1 MNDEGRILL
10 GAVFD
15 EFVKHGAQMFVG
27 MRLAPTEEEHAVAYY
42 GFMVPKPE
50 AIIVDLGCGIG
61 GCGYYLQQI
70 DPSLRI
76 INVVNE
82 PALIAYMQQA
92 GRECVEASYEK
103 TGLPDAIADNVMFNE
118 SIGYGDL
125 DAVLAE
131 ASRLLKP
138 GGTLTIKDFSPLD
151 QTKEEVEF
159 DEWDYRSKRPDLV
172 LAAAYK
178 QGLHV
183 EIVCHSHAYMDH
195 WDTLMGDNPDVK
207 RVLGDDPKLLPIC
220 QTLYKFV
227 KGNLRGRA

>member
-1 MNDEGRILL
+1 MNEEGRILL

-15 EFVKHGAQMFVG
+15 EFVRNGAQMFVG
-27 MRLAPTEEEHAVAYY
+27 MRLAPTEEQHTAIYYNFMQPNQNAV
-42 GFMVPKPE
+42 V
-50 AIIVDLGCGIG
+50 VDLGCGIG
-61 GCGYYLQQI
+61 GCGYHLQQI
-70 DPSLRI
+70 DPSLRV

-82 PALIAYMQQA
+82 PSLIAYMQSL
-92 GRECVEASYEK
+92 GRECVEASYEN
-103 TGLPDAIADNVMFNE
+103 TGLPDGIADNVMFNE

-131 ASRLLKP
+131 ASRLLKA
-138 GGTLTIKDFSPLD
+138 GGRLTIKDFSPID

-172 LAAAYK
+172 ISLAYK
-178 QGLHV
+178 HGFHV
-183 EIVCHSHAYMDH
+183 EMLFHPSIYMDH
-195 WDTLMGDNPDVK
+195 WDEIMGDNPDVK

-227 KGNLRGRA
+227 KGNLSGRT